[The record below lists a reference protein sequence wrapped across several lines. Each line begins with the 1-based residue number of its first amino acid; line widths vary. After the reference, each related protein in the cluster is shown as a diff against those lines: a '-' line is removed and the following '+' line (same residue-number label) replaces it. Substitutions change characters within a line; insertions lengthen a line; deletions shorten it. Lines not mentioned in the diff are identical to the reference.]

1 MRIIIK
7 YNLLL
12 CMLVFCMHRGYANK
26 IDSLSTK
33 EQVMAFL
40 AANLGESGVAFPL
53 YCVDISQAEKIKMYL
68 SEDISVEDP
77 VTREVVL
84 RTRVS
89 VEPDSNDN
97 CCKDYPFVNQKFSDI
112 APLLNNDSFR
122 IYKADLDGNGYT
134 DMVVDGGI
142 IIVVMNMIDKVE
154 GYMFT
159 PIQNV
164 IRLEH
169 GISLPDKSNA
179 FLLKYKHC
187 GADTVTADTIV
198 YKFNAFVKYN
208 PHFKPVGIRKI
219 NYYFSNSSAMVCY
232 ERQNC
237 MEINKDGRCY
247 LKYADT
253 PFDPG
258 RYGNTTFSATLDSK
272 QVSELWSL
280 IGYINVKS
288 KNDAYAHWI
297 NHAEGG
303 TFVFHFDD
311 GTVKGITVW
320 ATVPPISLRYLSKNI
335 AGISRELQWSPCES
349 QPDFECP
356 CEYVGYET
364 SSDCSGLW

>member
-1 MRIIIK
+1 MRAIIK

-12 CMLVFCMHRGYANK
+12 CMLLSCLHRGYANK
-26 IDSLSTK
+26 IDSLTTK
-33 EQVMAFL
+33 EEVQAFL

-53 YCVDISQAEKIKMYL
+53 YCVDISQTEKIKMYL

-97 CCKDYPFVNQKFSDI
+97 CCKDYPFVNEKFSDI

-134 DMVVDGGI
+134 DIVVDGGI
-142 IIVVMNMIDKVE
+142 IVVVMDMIDRVE

-164 IRLEH
+164 LRLEH

-187 GADTVTADTIV
+187 GADTAAVDTIV
-198 YKFNAFVKYN
+198 YKYNAFVKYN
-208 PHFKPVGIRKI
+208 PHYKSVGIRKI
-219 NYYFSNSSAMVCY
+219 NYYFSNSSDMVCI
-232 ERQNC
+232 ERQSC

-247 LKYADT
+247 LKYADP
-253 PFDPG
+253 PFEPG
-258 RYGNTTFSATLDSK
+258 RYDTTFSATLDSK

-280 IGYINVKS
+280 IGYINVNS
-288 KNDAYAHWI
+288 KKDAYAHWI
-297 NHAEGG
+297 NHGEGG
-303 TFVFHFDD
+303 TFVFYFDD
-311 GTVKGITVW
+311 GTVKRITVW
-320 ATVPPISLRYLSKNI
+320 ATIPPISLRYLSKNI
-335 AGISRELQWSPCES
+335 AGISRELKWSPSLS

-356 CEYVGYET
+356 REYVGYENN
-364 SSDCSGLW
+364 SDCSGLW

>member
-1 MRIIIK
+1 
-7 YNLLL
+7 
-12 CMLVFCMHRGYANK
+12 
-26 IDSLSTK
+26 
-33 EQVMAFL
+33 MAFL

-77 VTREVVL
+77 VTRKVMIH
-84 RTRVS
+84 T
-89 VEPDSNDN
+89 VERDSNDN
-97 CCKDYPFVNQKFSDI
+97 CFKDYPFVKQKFSDI

-134 DMVVDGGI
+134 DIVVDGGI
-142 IIVVMNMIDKVE
+142 IVVVMDMIDRVE

-164 IRLEH
+164 LRLER
-169 GISLPDKSNA
+169 GISLPDKSKA

-187 GADTVTADTIV
+187 GEDTAAVDTIV

-208 PHFKPVGIRKI
+208 PHYKPVGIRKI
-219 NYYFSNSSAMVCY
+219 NYYFSNSSDMVCI
-232 ERQNC
+232 ERQSC

-247 LKYADT
+247 LKYVDP
-253 PFDPG
+253 PFEPG
-258 RYGNTTFSATLDSK
+258 RYDTTFSATLDSK

-288 KNDAYAHWI
+288 KKDAYADWI
-297 NHAEGG
+297 NHGEGG

-311 GTVKGITVW
+311 GTVKRIIVC

-335 AGISRELQWSPCES
+335 ASISREIQWSPCKS

-356 CEYVGYET
+356 CEYVGYENN
-364 SSDCSGLW
+364 SDCSGLWWDCWKFNFPFVLSPY